1 MWQGDWLGVTLGEVA
16 AALGGVL
23 HGDPARRV
31 TRLASLQSAGPADL
45 SFLSQ
50 AKWQSQLATTAA
62 GCVIVA
68 PAFQAAAQ
76 ARGDCLVVDNP
87 YLYYAQLSQWWAQRE
102 AEATAAVSQPLIH
115 PSAVI
120 ADSAQVDSTAQIGP
134 LCVVEAGAVIG
145 AHTRLMSRVTVSQ
158 GCVIGERCLLHPG
171 VVIGA
176 DGFGF
181 APSDAG
187 WVKIE
192 QLGGVRIGND
202 VEVGANTCID
212 RGALDDTVIEDGVK
226 LDNLIQIAHNCRIG
240 RNTAIAGCVGIAGS
254 TLIGANC
261 TVGGQAGFTGHLTL
275 VDDVHISARTLVTRS
290 IHKPGQY
297 SGSFPMDEHHAWEK
311 NAASLRQL
319 STLRDR
325 IKALE
330 LNAKTQAKTQVGA
343 ASSVPTTGLSED
355 PVA

>member
-1 MWQGDWLGVTLGEVA
+1 
-16 AALGGVL
+16 
-23 HGDPARRV
+23 
-31 TRLASLQSAGPADL
+31 
-45 SFLSQ
+45 
-50 AKWQSQLATTAA
+50 
-62 GCVIVA
+62 VIE
-68 PAFQAAAQ
+68 P
-76 ARGDCLVVDNP
+76 G
-87 YLYYAQLSQWWAQRE
+87 
-102 AEATAAVSQPLIH
+102 
-115 PSAVI
+115 
-120 ADSAQVDSTAQIGP
+120 AQVDPSARVGA
-134 LCVVEAGAVIG
+134 LCVVERGARIG
-145 AHTRLMSRVTVSQ
+145 AGTVLKSRVTVSED
-158 GCVIGERCLLHPG
+158 CIIGERCVLHPG

-181 APSDAG
+181 APHQGA
-187 WVKIE
+187 WEKIE
-192 QLGGVRIGND
+192 QLGAVRIGD
-202 VEVGANTCID
+202 QVEIGANTCID
-212 RGALDDTVIEDGVK
+212 RGALEDTVIEDGVK